1 MERVEI
7 KIIGSKIYLRDHTGC
22 TVMVDFSD
30 VKNDCKPAAVILSGI
45 RIAVK
50 PYLIKPD
57 SDGKLPEGDKLE

>member
-1 MERVEI
+1 
-7 KIIGSKIYLRDHTGC
+7 
-22 TVMVDFSD
+22 MVDFSD